1 VPATAAWRTPRR
13 GERWSQAG
21 ICAAKRRANAG
32 ARTGLRAWS
41 SSRSTK
47 TREPA
52 GPEMPFDPVEPLEKK
67 RVQKGGSFLCT
78 DQYCTLHG
86 AQRFAT
92 VHRCIAKGMTP
103 AMVSILKF

>member
-1 VPATAAWRTPRR
+1 
-13 GERWSQAG
+13 
-21 ICAAKRRANAG
+21 
-32 ARTGLRAWS
+32 
-41 SSRSTK
+41 
-47 TREPA
+47 
-52 GPEMPFDPVEPLEKK
+52 MPFDPVEPLEKK

>member
-1 VPATAAWRTPRR
+1 
-13 GERWSQAG
+13 
-21 ICAAKRRANAG
+21 
-32 ARTGLRAWS
+32 
-41 SSRSTK
+41 
-47 TREPA
+47 
-52 GPEMPFDPVEPLEKK
+52 MPFDPVEPLEKK

-103 AMVSILKF
+103 AMVSILKLENDDWRPETGKLSQKPHLD